1 VRSPRVLGI
10 LVVAA
15 AAIAPAPVPP
25 DRGEDEEK
33 VERPIPFP
41 DPAGEMRKLS
51 FLLGTWE
58 GTETWSEPKRYKR
71 GKYEGYPGPGGH
83 RTRRVEPGPGEFSFV
98 LSEDGRNPMGQ
109 VQARGFLS
117 WDPARRRYVYDQVM
131 SVFPGIL
138 RLSGGFEK
146 DALVL
151 FGEDHVTG
159 RKRAV
164 RLSWTALTTEGFTE
178 TLEAAETGRRFE
190 KVVITQFRKSP
201 KP

>member
-1 VRSPRVLGI
+1 MRALRVAGI
-10 LVVAA
+10 LALAA
-15 AAIAPAPVPP
+15 TAIAPAHPP
-25 DRGEDEEK
+25 DREEDEEK

-41 DPAGEMRKLS
+41 DPSGEMRKLS

-58 GTETWSEPKRYKR
+58 GAETWSEPKRYKR
-71 GKYEGYPGPGGH
+71 GRYEGYPGPGGH
-83 RTRRVEPGPGEFSFV
+83 RTRRVEPGPGEFSLA
-98 LSEDGRNPMGQ
+98 LSDDGRNPMGQ
-109 VQARGFLS
+109 VQTRGFLS
-117 WDPARRRYVYDQVM
+117 WDPARKRYVYDQVV

-138 RLSGGFEK
+138 RLTGGFEK

-151 FGEDHVTG
+151 LGEDHVTG

-164 RLSWTALTTEGFTE
+164 RLSWSALTTEGFTE

-190 KVVITQFRKSP
+190 TVMITRFRKSP